1 MTMPPM
7 SPGPNFR
14 PVINE
19 AREKLAEGRA
29 KLRAQHDRGSP
40 GIQVCA
46 RLTDLLDSVLLDL
59 YHDALGLEQTPIE
72 PLITLVPHGG
82 YGRRDVAPYSDV
94 DLMLLHVRGAENTIQ
109 PFVRRFTQSIYDA
122 GLDLGFSTR
131 TPRQACSLALQ
142 DPTIFT
148 SLVESRF
155 LGGSVQLFTH
165 FFNKF
170 RSNARRQSASLINRI
185 EAARHEE
192 RQQYGETV
200 YLLRPNIKRSRG
212 GLRDLQLI
220 RWIGFARYGEAE
232 YKSLERASVL
242 HKEDRQRLRDAREFL
257 LRLRNELH
265 FHAGKS
271 QDQLDKEEQVRLAE
285 KYEFPAHDGVLP
297 VENFMRRYIEHT
309 SDVRYVTTNILS
321 QAKQRLTLP
330 SVLGPLFSHR
340 VGNDFRVG
348 TRHISATRK
357 GLIKVCDNLE
367 EILRLM
373 DLSNRYNNRIDQ
385 PTWRAIRHSMI
396 SRPQIEMSPRA
407 AELFLSLLSQPP
419 RLASLLRRLHELRAL
434 EKLIPAV
441 AHARHLMQFN
451 EYHKYTV
458 DEHSIRAVEAAT
470 DFQDQDTPLGRA
482 YGRIRNKRTLHLAL
496 LIHDLGKGFDEDHSE
511 VGLRLAAETAKHLGL
526 PKHETEVLCFLVHKH
541 LRMSHLAQRRNI
553 HDDTVVAEFAFEVG
567 SLEVLRMMYVLT
579 CADLTAVGPGVLNS
593 WKLDLITQLYE
604 RTSEHLAGES
614 VTGSGGS
621 NPQIRGQIR
630 AMIAKEPDLPW
641 WHAQIKALPRTYLA
655 DTPTATIINQL
666 RQLRDL
672 APTSALAWGRYIPES
687 RVVEYTIGAHE
698 SITSG
703 IFHKLTGALTS
714 KGLRIL
720 SADIHPLTGQLVLDR
735 FIVNDL
741 DYAGEPPTTRL
752 EEVNQTLVAA
762 LCSTEDSPPTFRR
775 LWSAD
780 VATAHVDSVT
790 TLPVQVRVDNSTSDQ
805 YTILDIFAHDQI
817 GLLYTITRTIYQLG
831 LSVHVAKI
839 GTYLDQVVDVFYVTD
854 RRGAKILDDDQIGD
868 IQQTIR
874 DALEALAPSLK

>member
-1 MTMPPM
+1 MP
-7 SPGPNFR
+7 SGPNFR
-14 PVINE
+14 PAILE
-19 AREKLAEGRA
+19 AREKLAEGRT

-46 RLTDLLDSVLLDL
+46 RLTDLLDTVLLDL
-59 YHDALGLEQTPIE
+59 YQDALSLEDGQLE
-72 PLITLVPHGG
+72 PHIALVPHGG

-94 DLMLLHVRGAENTIQ
+94 DLMLLHEHGTAATLK

-131 TPRQACSLALQ
+131 TPRQACALALQ

-155 LGGSVQLFTH
+155 LGGSVQLFAR

-170 RSNARRQSASLINRI
+170 RKNARRHSTSLINRI
-185 EAARHEE
+185 EAARQEE
-192 RQQYGETV
+192 RHQYGETI
-200 YLLRPNIKRSRG
+200 YLLRPNVKRSRG

-242 HKEDRQRLRDAREFL
+242 HREDRLRLRDAREFL

-265 FHAGKS
+265 FHAGKAE
-271 QDQLDKEEQVRLAE
+271 DQLDKDEQVRLAE
-285 KYEFPAHDGVLP
+285 KYGFAGDASVLP
-297 VENFMRRYIEHT
+297 VENFMRQYIEHT
-309 SDVRYVTTNILS
+309 SDVRYVMTNILS

-330 SVLGPLFSHR
+330 SLLGALFSHR
-340 VGNDFRVG
+340 VGHDFRVG

-357 GLIKVCDNLE
+357 GLAKVCESLE

-373 DLSNRYNNRIDQ
+373 DLSNRYDNRIDQ
-385 PTWRAIRHSMI
+385 PTWRAIRRSMI
-396 SRPQIEMSPRA
+396 SRPDLEVTPRA

-470 DFQDQDTPLGRA
+470 QFQEMGGPLGEA
-482 YGRIRNKRTLHLAL
+482 YAGIRSKRTLHLAL
-496 LIHDLGKGFDEDHSE
+496 LVHDLGKGFDEDHSE
-511 VGLRLAAETAKHLGL
+511 VGRRLAADTAAHLGL
-526 PKHETEVLCFLVHKH
+526 PKRETEILCFLVHKH

-553 HDDTVVAEFAFEVG
+553 HDDAVVAEFAFEVG

-579 CADLTAVGPGVLNS
+579 CADLAAVGPGVLNT

-621 NPQIRGQIR
+621 HPQIRSQIR
-630 AMIAKEPDLPW
+630 ALIAGEANRDW

-655 DTPTATIINQL
+655 ETPPQTIINQL
-666 RQLRDL
+666 RQLQDL
-672 APTSALAWGRYIPES
+672 APTSALAWGRYLPE
-687 RVVEYTIGAHE
+687 RAAVEYTIGAHE
-698 SITSG
+698 TITPG
-703 IFHKLTGALTS
+703 IFYKLTGALTS
-714 KGLRIL
+714 KGLQIL
-720 SADIHPLTGQLVLDR
+720 TAEIHPLTDQLVLDR
-735 FIVNDL
+735 FFVSDM
-741 DYAGEPPTTRL
+741 DYAGEPPPERI
-752 EEVNQTLVAA
+752 EEVNRALVAA
-762 LCSTEDSPPTFRR
+762 LCNPNDAPPTFRR
-775 LWSAD
+775 LWSKPAPE
-780 VATAHVDSVT
+780 VDSVGH
-790 TLPVQVRVDNSTSDQ
+790 LPVQVRVDNSTSDH
-805 YTILDIFAHDQI
+805 YTILDIFAHDRM
-817 GLLYTITRTIYQLG
+817 GLLYTIARTIFELE
-831 LSVHVAKI
+831 LSIHVAKI

-854 RRGAKILDDDQIGD
+854 RGDLKILDEQRLGQ
-868 IQQTIR
+868 IQQRIHETL
-874 DALEALAPSLK
+874 DALEAAPR

>member
-1 MTMPPM
+1 MPT
-7 SPGPNFR
+7 GPTFR
-14 PVINE
+14 PAILA

-29 KLRAQHDRGSP
+29 KLRVQHDRGSP

-46 RLTDLLDSVLLDL
+46 RLTDLLDTVLLDL
-59 YHDALGLEQTPIE
+59 FHDALSLESQDIE

-82 YGRRDVAPYSDV
+82 YGRRDVAPFSDV
-94 DLMLLHVRGAENTIQ
+94 DLMLLHEQGSATGIQ
-109 PFVRRFTQSIYDA
+109 PFIRRFTQSIYDT

-131 TPRQACSLALQ
+131 TPRQACTLALQ

-155 LGGSVQLFTH
+155 LGGSVQLSTR

-170 RSNARRQSASLINRI
+170 RKSARRHSTALISNI
-185 EAARHEE
+185 EAARQEE
-192 RQQYGETV
+192 RQQFGETV

-232 YKSLERASVL
+232 YKSLERAAIL
-242 HKEDRQRLRDAREFL
+242 HQEDHDRILDAREFL

-285 KYEFPAHDGVLP
+285 KYHFPGDDSVLP
-297 VENFMRRYIEHT
+297 VENFMREYIDHT
-309 SDVRYVTTNILS
+309 NDVRYVTANLLS
-321 QAKQRLTLP
+321 EAKQRVTLP
-330 SVLGPLFSHR
+330 SVVGQWFSHR

-348 TRHISATRK
+348 THHISATRQ
-357 GLIKVCDNLE
+357 GLAKVCDNLE

-396 SRPQIEMSPRA
+396 SRPHIDVSPRA
-407 AELFLSLLSQPP
+407 AELFLSLLSQPA

-434 EKLIPAV
+434 EKLVPAV

-470 DFQDQDTPLGRA
+470 SFQNFNGPLGRA
-482 YGRIRNKRTLHLAL
+482 YAAIRDKRTLHLAL
-496 LIHDLGKGFDEDHSE
+496 LVHDLGKGFDEDHSE
-511 VGLRLAAETAKHLGL
+511 VGRRIAAETAAQLGL
-526 PKHETEVLCFLVHKH
+526 PKHETELLCFLVHKH

-553 HDDTVVAEFAFEVG
+553 NDDVVVADFAFECG
-567 SLEVLRMMYVLT
+567 SLEALKMMYVLT
-579 CADLTAVGPGVLNS
+579 CADLAAVGPDVLNS

-621 NPQIRGQIR
+621 HPQIRGEIR
-630 AMIAKEPDLPW
+630 AMIDNEPNRQW
-641 WHAQIKALPRTYLA
+641 WYAQIKALPRTYLA
-655 DTPTATIINQL
+655 DTPPETIIGQL
-666 RQLRDL
+666 RELQELPRD
-672 APTSALAWGRYIPES
+672 AARAWGRYLPE
-687 RVVEYTIGAHE
+687 RAAAEYTIGTHE
-698 SITSG
+698 TITSG
-703 IFHKLTGALTS
+703 IFYKLTGALSS
-714 KGLRIL
+714 KGLKIL
-720 SADIHPLTGQLVLDR
+720 SAEIHPLTDQLVLDR
-735 FIVNDL
+735 FFVNDL
-741 DYAGEPPTTRL
+741 DYSGEPPPERID
-752 EEVNQTLVAA
+752 EINRALVSA
-762 LCSTEDSPPTFRR
+762 LCDPHDTPPNFRR
-775 LWSAD
+775 LWVGDAATAD
-780 VATAHVDSVT
+780 VDAVGH
-790 TLPVQVRVDNSTSDQ
+790 LPVQVRIDNSTSDQ

-817 GLLYTITRTIYQLG
+817 GLLYTITKTMNVLG
-831 LSVHVAKI
+831 LSVHIAKI

-854 RRGAKILDDDQIGD
+854 HDGEKIVNDDRLAE
-868 IQQTIR
+868 IQQQIHT
-874 DALEALAPSLK
+874 ALAAPGP